1 LLDTQNNPIDLKMRG
16 ALSWQQRRW
25 GGTLGINF
33 QNHYVDTVSEPNRP
47 ISAYTTFDTQLRY
60 QLTPFGDSFL
70 ANTRLELNAINLLNQ
85 SPPFLNNAIAHIG
98 YDQENADPYGRL
110 VSLQVRKTW

>member
-1 LLDTQNNPIDLKMRG
+1 M
-16 ALSWQQRRW
+16 

-47 ISAYTTFDTQLRY
+47 VSAYTTFDTQLRY
-60 QLTPFGDSFL
+60 ELAPFGDSFL
-70 ANTRLELNAINLLNQ
+70 SNTRLELNAINVFNQ
-85 SPPFLNNAIAHIG
+85 SPPFLNNAIAQIG